1 MPHAEHPGFR
11 RRFAPPIRCFSPG
24 RTFRGV
30 AMLLAAIAGASPAL
44 AQWVTA
50 PVAAPGVEQRI
61 FQSQAAGTA
70 VSYHVYRPPAYEEH
84 PDRCF
89 PVLYW
94 LHGSGAATASVAP
107 LSAWFDA
114 AIAAGHIPPMLVV
127 FPNGWAYRMWC
138 DSFDGNF
145 PMETVFVDE
154 LIPAVDATYRTVPHR
169 EGRILEGFSMGGQ
182 GTARIGLR
190 RPDLFAGISI
200 LGAGPLQEDFLD
212 APPGSDLSWKLR
224 LQIYQAVWGS
234 DPFYYTAEHPRTIAA
249 ANVAAILASGT
260 VIRQAVGTEDFLHD
274 MNVEFHEHL
283 EALGI
288 PHAWIEAPGV
298 AHSTPDLFEALGP
311 GNWDFYR
318 SLFEGLGT
326 AAADLDHSGTVDGA
340 DLSLLLAEWGACG
353 SRCDADLDASG
364 TVDGADLAAMLAA
377 WGPVGG

>member
-1 MPHAEHPGFR
+1 MPVESDRSPRVDR
-11 RRFAPPIRCFSPG
+11 RDTLRWGKRLFA
-24 RTFRGV
+24 V
-30 AMLLAAIAGASPAL
+30 LAAIACSSSL
-44 AQWVTA
+44 SAQWITA
-50 PVAAPGVEQRI
+50 PVSAPGVEQRI
-61 FQSQAAGTA
+61 FESETAGTA
-70 VSYHVYRPPAYEEH
+70 VSCHVYRPPAYEEH
-84 PDRCF
+84 ADRCF

-94 LHGSGAATASVAP
+94 LHGSGAATASIPP

-127 FPNGWAYRMWC
+127 FANGWAYRMWC
-138 DSFDGNF
+138 DSFDGQF
-145 PMETVFVDE
+145 PMETIFVDE
-154 LIPAVDATYRTVPHR
+154 LMPFIDATYRTVPR
-169 EGRILEGFSMGGQ
+169 QEGRILEGFSMGGQ

-190 RPDLFAGISI
+190 RPDLFAGVSI

-234 DPFYYTAEHPRTIAA
+234 DPSYYTAEHPRTIAE
-249 ANVAAILASGT
+249 ANVEAIVQSG
-260 VIRQAVGTEDFLHD
+260 VAIRQAVGTDDFLHA
-274 MNVEFHEHL
+274 MNVDFHSHL

-318 SLFEGLGT
+318 GLFDGLGRVP
-326 AAADLDHSGTVDGA
+326 ADLDRSGTVDGA
-340 DLSLLLAEWGACG
+340 DLSLLLAAWGACG
-353 SRCDADLDASG
+353 SRCDPDLDASG

-377 WGPVGG
+377 WGSSGG